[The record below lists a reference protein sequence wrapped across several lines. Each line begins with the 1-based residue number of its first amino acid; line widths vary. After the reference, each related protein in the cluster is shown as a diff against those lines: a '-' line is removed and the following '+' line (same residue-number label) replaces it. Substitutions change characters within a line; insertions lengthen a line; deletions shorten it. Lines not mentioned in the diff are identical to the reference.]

1 MIKISDWTTLGKVL
15 FPLSVSKDSA
25 PFGSLVSKPVVKTS
39 WWQNLVSRLFTGW
52 RTGSKAKKGVARP
65 SQPSKSLPVT

>member
-1 MIKISDWTTLGKVL
+1 MKISDGTTFGKVL
-15 FPLSVSKDSA
+15 FQLSVSKDSA
-25 PFGSLVSKPVVKTS
+25 PFGSLLSQPVVETS
-39 WWQNLVSRLFTGW
+39 WWQNLVSQLFTGW